1 MQNTY
6 HPSSRL
12 VKKEKQKLQ
21 KQTYLYIF
29 LGIAVLL
36 FFIFIFVPN
45 LIRIFFAIIDKED
58 PSANLDTVPPQV
70 PVLSSTPLEAT
81 SSATLE
87 LTGFAEAESQVVF
100 VLNSQE
106 TAQVKADVEGS
117 FAQVVNLSAGA
128 NELAIFGVDQA
139 GNQSLK
145 TLSYMIEFDDQAP
158 EIELES
164 PQDGS
169 VVELKKNQTII
180 IKGKTEPLAKVHIND
195 RFVLADQ
202 EGLFQS
208 NYYLKEGKN
217 ELIIKATDKALNQT
231 ELKVEVEFRL

>member
-21 KQTYLYIF
+21 KQTFLYIF
-29 LGIAVLL
+29 IGITVLL
-36 FFIFIFVPN
+36 FFIFILVPN
-45 LIRIFFAIIDKED
+45 LIRVFFAIIDKED

-87 LTGFAEAESQVVF
+87 LTGFAESESQVVF

-106 TAQVKADVEGS
+106 TAQVKANAEGS
-117 FAQVVNLSAGA
+117 FAQVVNLNAGV

-145 TLSYMIEFDDQAP
+145 TRSYMIEFDDQAP

-169 VVELKKNQTII
+169 VVELKKNQTITV
-180 IKGKTEPLAKVHIND
+180 KGKTEPLAKVYVND

-217 ELIIKATDKALNQT
+217 ELIIKAIDKALNQT